1 MKSLCIIPARSQSKG
16 IKNKNLKIVL
26 KKKSLTELAY
36 DTALKSNIF
45 DKIVVST
52 DSKKYYNFFKSRNIP
67 MYFLRP
73 KKIAKDNSTDLEVL
87 SYELKKYQDYFD
99 TKFNIICLLQPTSPF
114 RKIKHIKKCYNLMKK
129 KKFDAVWTIS
139 KIDSKFH
146 PLKILKIKKNNLNYY
161 DKNGK
166 TFKSRQMLST
176 NFIRNGIA
184 YFFSNKTIL
193 KNKSILPKN
202 SGYLI
207 IREKIINIDTPNDLK
222 KTRVYFK
229 KKR

>member
-1 MKSLCIIPARSQSKG
+1 
-16 IKNKNLKIVL
+16 
-26 KKKSLTELAY
+26 
-36 DTALKSNIF
+36 
-45 DKIVVST
+45 
-52 DSKKYYNFFKSRNIP
+52 
-67 MYFLRP
+67 
-73 KKIAKDNSTDLEVL
+73 
-87 SYELKKYQDYFD
+87 
-99 TKFNIICLLQPTSPF
+99 
-114 RKIKHIKKCYNLMKK
+114 MKK